1 MERSEKAILI
11 EGLRKLSA
19 DAAQIADALEG
30 KPEEAP
36 AMPTEE
42 AAAEEPAKEETK
54 NYSLEQVRRILAD
67 KARSGYRAEVKAIIA
82 AHGAERLSDITDPEV
97 LSLIAKEAEVVGNG

>member
-30 KPEEAP
+30 KQEEEQAAPAEVVAAEKPTKEEA
-36 AMPTEE
+36 
-42 AAAEEPAKEETK
+42 ET
-54 NYSLEQVRRILAD
+54 YSLEQVRRILAD
-67 KARSGYRAEVKAIIA
+67 KARSGHRAEVKAIIA